1 MRRSLAWCLV
11 AASAVV
17 SDDACDLAEAGRDQ
31 YGALQVFANQDSYL
45 DVALDRCLA
54 SSSEAA
60 DAVRG
65 LRGRDC
71 PTKWAVTCLDH
82 FNCEDIL
89 ADVSRPLAQALN
101 ACVAAR
107 RRGVGR
113 RHAGWA
119 SATSTSAA
127 CPTASQ
133 KTKTARRGSTS
144 SSTQTLW
151 TPNGPRKY
159 RRRRSSST
167 SSSSCVA
174 WAPAAAAAAA
184 ASAASDADAD
194 VSRRG
199 RAALAQ
205 QLRANATDGVLG
217 VTVDDY
223 RGFVALDDAARN
235 YAWLD
240 YSYRNVDV
248 AAAHGHV
255 CTFVKPISAPRGAA
269 GVLRALRVGLDDGAA
284 RRAAVL
290 HFCGDDSPETLH
302 RRAADFVRRK
312 RLTAGGGCDG
322 EACLG
327 HSLAEAMR
335 RDVADARAA
344 NASFG
349 DGATDT
355 DSAGGLDVVHVGD
368 GARRTAA
375 IDALRGLGLN
385 AASAVGLFGPQR
397 AAVLRQA
404 RLGLNLHRHPA
415 RRIAEVVRLLTY
427 AASRLPAVSE
437 SHVAAA
443 GDGGDGGDALLEAEL
458 SSAVLFVPHA
468 RVVPC
473 AAALLGGSPEAREA
487 LWRLSDNAARLA
499 AIRSEEVLLA
509 PTLAALFPACAA
521 RL

>member
-101 ACVAAR
+101 ALGLGDVYVGRMSHCLAEDQDCAAR
-107 RRGVGR
+107 QHVVLN
-113 RHAGWA
+113 ANLMDAEWA
-119 SATSTSAA
+119 AKVPPSALLLNLE
-127 CPTASQ
+127 Q
-133 KTKTARRGSTS
+133 
-144 SSTQTLW
+144 L
-151 TPNGPRKY
+151 
-159 RRRRSSST
+159 
-167 SSSSCVA
+167 VA